1 MAETGRFWCVQEF
14 SLAEALEARQKEE
27 LDAFMQ
33 HVRYEKGETIYFP
46 GDPSDTV
53 YTLHDG
59 RVRLDYLDESGKRL
73 TFAIVGP
80 GQVFGETAL
89 AGEEKRRWIAEAMED
104 TTLCIVHKNDL
115 MRFAERNPKF
125 ALTITKLIGSRMVEI
140 ENKLEN
146 LLFRDVRA
154 RLANTLLA
162 LAREH
167 GTEADGGVRIELGLT
182 HQELARL
189 IGSTRETTS
198 ATLGD
203 LEDEGLIQKRRG
215 EIVLT
220 DMERLRGLA
229 GA

>member
-1 MAETGRFWCVQEF
+1 MSDRGRFWCVQEF
-14 SLAEALEARQKEE
+14 SLAEALDARQQGE
-27 LDAFMQ
+27 LNAFMQ
-33 HVRYEKGETIYFP
+33 HVHYEKGETIYFP

-53 YTLHDG
+53 YTLHKG

-89 AGEEKRRWIAEAMED
+89 AGEERRRWIAEAMED

-115 MRFAERNPKF
+115 MRFAQANPQF
-125 ALTITKLIGSRMVEI
+125 ALTITKLIGARMVEV

-146 LLFRDVRA
+146 LLFRGVRA

-162 LAREH
+162 LADEY
-167 GTEADGGVRIELGLT
+167 GTEIDEGVHIRLGLT
-182 HQELARL
+182 HQELAHL

-203 LEDEGLIQKRRG
+203 LEDEGIIQKRPDG
-215 EIVLT
+215 IVLS
-220 DMERLRGLA
+220 DVPGIRGLA
-229 GA
+229 EV